1 MVSIK
6 DLEKAGLL
14 LPRDQW
20 GRKDIHSGVNRVG
33 LMASWILAAISS
45 VLMYVGNGQS
55 LTWIGVG
62 GMAVFLAWFTY
73 LSIHAIH
80 VRNRASAHVEGSIPA
95 HDADA
100 GGAAEEAVSD
110 Q

>member
-1 MVSIK
+1 MSIK

-20 GRKDIHSGVNRVG
+20 GRYDVHSRVNRVG
-33 LMASWILAAISS
+33 LMASWILAAASA
-45 VLMYVGNGQS
+45 VFMYVGNGRT
-55 LTWIGVG
+55 LTWVGVI

-80 VRNRASAHVEGSIPA
+80 VRNQASAHAEASRDLDNEA
-95 HDADA
+95 EAE
-100 GGAAEEAVSD
+100 AAETISD